1 MSLALLYVRV
11 SSVEQEREGYSL
23 DAQEKLGHEYAK
35 RKGLTIAKSWK
46 VSESAWKQERSAFN
60 QLVDYAKRHD
70 EIGHII
76 FDVTDRMTRNDF
88 DKLKIYT
95 LIKEHGKT
103 VHFSRT
109 NKNFNRDSGSDDEF
123 MFDIE
128 VAVAKKMSND
138 ISRKSQ
144 MGMLEKA
151 EQGLYPSVAP
161 LGYRNNLVTHLLD
174 VDEATAPYIQRAF
187 TLMATGR
194 YSLSTLG
201 DLLHQ
206 EGLRNKGGNRVGKSA
221 LAYVLSRPIYYGA
234 FVWKGKLYQGS
245 HTPLISKELFDKVQ
259 DVLHGRHHAN
269 VRGKNFPFN
278 NLIVCGLCE
287 CKVLGETKKRKYHY
301 YHCTFSKG
309 RHNGIGYVRED
320 RLAVLFEEPV
330 KAVTLPE
337 DLAELAKEALRE
349 ATGSALELQGNRLKS
364 LEVQQERV
372 NTRLSRLY
380 DAKFDGEIAEEAF
393 RLKEA
398 EYKTYMIEIKAQ
410 TDSVKRINPR
420 FYDDGCQTLEL
431 SKRLYRMYVKA
442 NYVEKANLLR
452 LIASNYALNDVT
464 LTPTYRSPFSIF
476 AKGASRPNWLP
487 GVSAQSA
494 LLWDEVPIRIA
505 TGRWNH
511 KRIIIEELA

>member
-1 MSLALLYVRV
+1 MNLALLYVRV
-11 SSVEQEREGYSL
+11 SSTEQEKEGYSL

-95 LIKEHGKT
+95 LIREHSKT

-109 NKNFNRDSGSDDEF
+109 NKTFNRDSGSDDEF

-174 VDEATAPYIQRAF
+174 VDEATAPHIQRAF
-187 TLMATGR
+187 TLMVTGR

-201 DLLHQ
+201 DLLYQ
-206 EGLRNKGGNRVGKSA
+206 EGLRNKGGNRVGKST
-221 LAYVLSRPIYYGA
+221 LAYVLSRSIYYGA
-234 FVWKGKLYQGS
+234 FIWKRKLYQGS
-245 HTPLISKELFDKVQ
+245 HTPLISKELFDRVQ
-259 DVLHGRHHAN
+259 DVLHGRYHPDR
-269 VRGKNFPFN
+269 RGRSFPFN
-278 NLIVCGLCE
+278 NLIICGLCG
-287 CKVLGETKKRKYHY
+287 CKVLGELKKRKYHY

-309 RHNGIGYVRED
+309 RHNGISYVRED

-330 KAVTLPE
+330 KTVTLPE
-337 DLAELAKEALRE
+337 DVAELAKDALKEA
-349 ATGSALELQGNRLKS
+349 AGDALKLHDNRLKS
-364 LEVQQERV
+364 LELQQEKA

-380 DAKFDGEIAEEAF
+380 DAKFDGELTEETF
-393 RLKEA
+393 RLKEN
-398 EYKTYMIEIKAQ
+398 EYKAQLIEIKSQ
-410 TDSVKRINPR
+410 MDSAKRVNPR
-420 FYDDGCQTLEL
+420 FYDDGCQALEL
-431 SKRLYRMYVKA
+431 SKRLHRMYVKV
-442 NYVEKANLLR
+442 NYEEKANLLR
-452 LIASNYALNDVT
+452 LIASNYALLDVS
-464 LTPTYRSPFSIF
+464 LSPTWKRPFDLF
-476 AKGASRPNWLP
+476 VKGPSRPNWLP
-487 GVSAQSA
+487 GQDSNLGHA
-494 LLWDEVPIRIA
+494 
-505 TGRWNH
+505 H
-511 KRIIIEELA
+511 

>member
-1 MSLALLYVRV
+1 MNALLYVRV
-11 SSVEQEREGYSL
+11 SSAEQEREGYSL
-23 DAQEKLGHEYAK
+23 DAQEKLGYEYAK
-35 RKGLTIAKSWK
+35 RKGLTITKGWK

-60 QLVDYAKRHD
+60 QLVDYAKRHS
-70 EIGHII
+70 EVEHII

-109 NKNFNRDSGSDDEF
+109 NKIFNKDSGSDDEF

-174 VDEATAPYIQRAF
+174 VDDATAPHIQRAF

-201 DLLHQ
+201 DLLYQ

-221 LAYVLSRPIYYGA
+221 LAYVLSRSIYYGA

-245 HTPLISKELFDKVQ
+245 HAPLVSKELFDRAQ
-259 DVLHGRHHAN
+259 DVLHGRYHTDR
-269 VRGKNFPFN
+269 RGRSFPFN
-278 NLIVCGLCE
+278 NLIVCGLCG
-287 CKVLGETKKRKYHY
+287 CKVLGEVQKHKYYY

-320 RLAVLFEEPV
+320 RLAALFEEPV
-330 KAVTLPE
+330 KAATLPE
-337 DLAELAKEALRE
+337 EVVELAKNALKEA
-349 ATGSALELQGNRLKS
+349 AGNALQLNDNRLKS
-364 LEVQQERV
+364 LDLQQEKV

-380 DAKFDGEIAEEAF
+380 DAKFDGEITDEGF
-393 RLKEA
+393 RVKEN
-398 EYKTYMIEIKAQ
+398 EYKAQLIEIKAQ
-410 TDSVKRINPR
+410 MDSAKRVNPR

-431 SKRLYRMYVKA
+431 SNRLHRMYVKG
-442 NYVEKANLLR
+442 NYEEKANLLR
-452 LIASNYALNDVT
+452 LIASNYALLDTT
-464 LTPTYRSPFSIF
+464 LDPTWRRPFDLF
-476 AKGASRPNWLP
+476 VKGPSRPNWLP
-487 GVSAQSA
+487 GQDSNLGHA
-494 LLWDEVPIRIA
+494 
-505 TGRWNH
+505 H
-511 KRIIIEELA
+511 